1 MSIKWTTQKKMEK
14 LLEMDM
20 FPRLKQEEIENTE
33 RPVTG
38 SETLKTKNKKQ
49 AKDQWFKWRQGE
61 FPLRLSG

>member
-38 SETLKTKNKKQ
+38 SETESIIKTHPKKQ
-49 AKDQWFKWRQGE
+49 KSKNRWLHR
-61 FPLRLSG
+61 